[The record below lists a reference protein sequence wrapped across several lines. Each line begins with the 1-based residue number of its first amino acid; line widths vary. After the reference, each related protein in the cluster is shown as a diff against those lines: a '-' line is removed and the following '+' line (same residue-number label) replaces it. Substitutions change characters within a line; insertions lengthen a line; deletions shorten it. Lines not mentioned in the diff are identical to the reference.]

1 MLNLTTT
8 DTGVTVR
15 RVVAGRYT
23 LHLDETRI
31 GRVFGDFEIGFT
43 AYDNDGATLGR
54 HESLDHAA
62 VAVHNAWTK
71 AVAEEDRLGR
81 IEACIRT
88 EILND
93 LPASA

>member
-1 MLNLTTT
+1 MLTLTTT
-8 DTGVTVR
+8 DTGVTLR

-43 AYDNDGATLGR
+43 AYDNDGATLGC

-62 VAVHNAWTK
+62 VAVHNAWTN
-71 AVAEEDRLGR
+71 AVQAEERLQY

-88 EILND
+88 EILNATS
-93 LPASA
+93 ASS